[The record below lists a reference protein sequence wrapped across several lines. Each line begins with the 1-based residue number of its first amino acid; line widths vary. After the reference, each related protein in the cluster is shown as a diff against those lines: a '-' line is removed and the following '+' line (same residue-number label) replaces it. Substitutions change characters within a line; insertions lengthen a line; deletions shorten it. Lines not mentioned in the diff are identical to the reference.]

1 MIAFGE
7 ISQIGSSRYLL
18 YKGSFIAELGWYRE
32 IQVISSQEFFSGD
45 EVAFYFTTE
54 LPSFMS

>member
-7 ISQIGSSRYLL
+7 ISQIGGSRYLL

-32 IQVISSQEFFSGD
+32 IQVISSQEFFTGD

-54 LPSFMS
+54 